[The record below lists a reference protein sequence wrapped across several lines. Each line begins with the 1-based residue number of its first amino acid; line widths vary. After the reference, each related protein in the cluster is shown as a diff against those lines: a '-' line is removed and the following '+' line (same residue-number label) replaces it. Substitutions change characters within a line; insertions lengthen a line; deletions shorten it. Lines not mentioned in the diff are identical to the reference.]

1 MKLPHSPPPLSDL
14 LSSIGPGDL
23 PKILESQSGPLVHEA
38 YLHWDEL
45 RHREPPSGL
54 DHETWW
60 LGLRLARQ
68 ALLKPLPLLD
78 KKGQPFFFGSP
89 DPVQIDLHHIDQ
101 DAAGEIQSATETTP
115 ASRDRYLLKS
125 VIEEAITSSQL
136 EGASTTRK
144 VAAEMLRSGR
154 PPKDRSERM
163 IFNNFLAMQ
172 AIRDFKNESMTPG
185 RLLEIHRMISEH
197 TLDDPGD
204 VGRFR
209 QSNDIRVV
217 NNDDGTIL
225 HQPPDHRELP
235 QRLERLCAFANGD
248 EHQRPFVHPVLRAI
262 LLHFMVGYDHPF
274 ADGNG
279 RTARALFYWSMLRS
293 GYWLAEFISISHIL
307 RKAPAQYGRAY
318 LFTETDGGDTTYFLI
333 HQLTTMRKA
342 IQSLHDHLARK
353 AKEQRSMERLLAES
367 PVLRARLNHRQKAL
381 LTHALKHPGTGYRI
395 EDHQRTHAVV
405 YQTARTD
412 LLQLAELGL
421 LEKIR
426 EGRAFVFV
434 ALDDLADHI
443 SHVGGRIP

>member
-1 MKLPHSPPPLSDL
+1 MKLPHSPPDISRL
-14 LSSIGPGDL
+14 LSTLEAGHIQ
-23 PKILESQSGPLVHEA
+23 KILELQPGPLVKDA

-45 RHREPPSGL
+45 RHREPPEGL
-54 DHETWW
+54 DLERWW
-60 LGLRLARQ
+60 LGLRWARQ
-68 ALLKPLPLLD
+68 ALLQPLPLLD
-78 KKGQPFFFGSP
+78 KKGHPFFFGTP
-89 DPVQIDLHHIDQ
+89 EPVQIDLHHIDQ
-101 DAAGEIQSATETTP
+101 DAAGEIKSATETTTP
-115 ASRDRYLLKS
+115 ATRDRYLLKS

-136 EGASTTRK
+136 EGASTTRR

-154 PPKDRSERM
+154 APKDRSEQM
-163 IFNNFLAMQ
+163 IFNNFLAMR
-172 AIRDFKNESMTPG
+172 AIQGFRNEPMTPA
-185 RLLEIHRMISEH
+185 RILEIHRMVSEH
-197 TLDDPGD
+197 TLDDPRD
-204 VGRFR
+204 VGRLR
-209 QSNDIRVV
+209 QSDDIHVV
-217 NNDDGTIL
+217 DNDDGTIL

-235 QRLERLCAFANGD
+235 DRLQRLCTFANAGED
-248 EHQRPFVHPVLRAI
+248 QRPFVHPVLRAI

-342 IQSLHDHLARK
+342 IQSLHDYLARK
-353 AKEQRSMERLLAES
+353 AKDQRSMERLLAES
-367 PVLRARLNHRQKAL
+367 PALRVRLNHRQKTL
-381 LTHALKHPGTGYRI
+381 LTHALKHPGAGYRI
-395 EDHQRTHAVV
+395 EDHQKTHGIV

-426 EGRAFVFV
+426 DGRAFLFV
-434 ALDDLADHI
+434 APEDLTA
-443 SHVGGRIP
+443 RIARLEP